1 MKKIISFVFI
11 TLLSISIFSQS
22 IPVQKNTKQGRTET
36 LKEISFMSFDYTSKR
51 DDVISYFNKYGVEFK
66 VINNWKSS
74 GSLDYETYRIEDIEY
89 CGCTFNYIDIDIQ
102 PKDRYFQTED
112 KLFRIYCVPLTDSD
126 LSKYEKYLQENY
138 AYSVKEKLYYGKSR
152 FPKNGENSGYI
163 YFDEI
168 VVDTTKKAI
177 IYSFT
182 VVHDYIVP
190 VKNSADY
197 IPFETEEE
205 IENASMK
212 KDGRFSSKISIPSK
226 SGNKFMYEYCT
237 YKDVNGIKTLYVSFK
252 NCSTFASKLMT
263 PQEAFDF
270 LILDGHPFGK
280 EKVE

>member
-112 KLFRIYCVPLTDSD
+112 KSSLWFRFAQLN
-126 LSKYEKYLQENY
+126 LL
-138 AYSVKEKLYYGKSR
+138 VK
-152 FPKNGENSGYI
+152 I
-163 YFDEI
+163 
-168 VVDTTKKAI
+168 
-177 IYSFT
+177 
-182 VVHDYIVP
+182 
-190 VKNSADY
+190 
-197 IPFETEEE
+197 
-205 IENASMK
+205 
-212 KDGRFSSKISIPSK
+212 
-226 SGNKFMYEYCT
+226 
-237 YKDVNGIKTLYVSFK
+237 
-252 NCSTFASKLMT
+252 FA
-263 PQEAFDF
+263 F
-270 LILDGHPFGK
+270 
-280 EKVE
+280 